1 MAAESAVSRREQT
14 SRRISRCAQ
23 ELAVEHG
30 FDGFTLDELADR
42 VGVSRRTLF
51 NYFPGK
57 EAAVL
62 DSPDCIGPD
71 DLATFVGGGPE
82 GHLLRDLGHLVTN
95 IYTREE
101 PTREDWHRLHALFER
116 NPRLITVAKERFEE
130 MVTQVREAIEQ
141 REGLPSGHPR
151 ARVAVAIIVGLF
163 HYSMASFLSD
173 EDHDFPTDFMAG
185 VDEATRLLT

>member
-1 MAAESAVSRREQT
+1 MATESAVSRREHT
-14 SRRISRCAQ
+14 ARRISRCAQ
-23 ELAVEHG
+23 DLAIAHG
-30 FDGFTLDELADR
+30 FEGFTLDELAEK

-71 DLATFVGGGPE
+71 VLATFVAGGPE
-82 GHLLRDLGHLVTN
+82 GHLLRDLGHLVTG

-101 PTREDWHRLHALFER
+101 PTREDWHRIHALFER

-130 MVTQVREAIEQ
+130 MVTQVRVAIEQ
-141 REGLPSGHPR
+141 REGRPSGHPR

-163 HYSMASFLSD
+163 HDSMATFLSD
-173 EDHDFPTDFMAG
+173 DDRDFPTDFMAG
-185 VDEATRLLT
+185 VDEATRLLA

>member
-1 MAAESAVSRREQT
+1 MSAESAVSRREQT

-30 FDGFTLDELADR
+30 FDGFTLDELAEK

-62 DSPDCIGPD
+62 DSPDCISPD
-71 DLATFVGGGPE
+71 DVAVFVAGGPE
-82 GHLLRDLGHLVTN
+82 GHLLRDLGHLVTH

-101 PTREDWHRLHALFER
+101 PTREDWHRIHALFER
-116 NPRLITVAKERFEE
+116 NPRLITAAKERFEE

-151 ARVAVAIIVGLF
+151 AHVAVAIIVGLF

-173 EDHDFPTDFMAG
+173 EDRDFPTDFMAG
-185 VDEATRLLT
+185 VDEATRLLS